1 MRPSRL
7 ILSIVGFILLLMAV
21 VSYAIHAFTASEM
34 ETALAGIHANAVAD
48 TKQSA
53 EKADHALKQ
62 IYQNIRTLS
71 LLPDVRS
78 MERHAENLGP
88 GPRETIQQIY
98 NNLWSNVSVSE
109 IYFVPE
115 SFDPSRT
122 DPVTGKTEEPALMYD
137 EMITGDSAKERPE
150 KVETE
155 LDKVTEQPEPE
166 DQEYALL
173 TKQIAYFREKV
184 PQAKMIKGLDVPVI
198 SGPLVITCDNTD
210 FNTTLKDQ
218 DREGLVI
225 SVPYYKPDGSFGGVV
240 AAIVRLRVLQQ
251 YLPESDSALVHT
263 GYQLTVSAANPGQ
276 AAASGEHVAAGKAD
290 PNLFY
295 SDVVELS
302 LPDPNGKWAFWR
314 GLPQAAIDSDPAVAK
329 VTDQAIFGYTS
340 VFVGGLG
347 LIALVLA
354 FSQRIL
360 QPAQRI
366 TAALLKIAGGK
377 LDEDVPYLQRRD
389 MLGEISRAVLTFR
402 DKVVEL
408 READAARAAGDAD
421 RLRSQKEREDDARRR
436 AGEILFVV
444 DHLGAGLER
453 LASYDLS
460 ATLDQPFSEDFEKV
474 RRDFNRSV
482 DAIQQALEE
491 VLVTTHDVLSTS
503 TQMSSIADDLAHR
516 SERQAAAVEQSS
528 AALEQINVTVGQSRG
543 DALKTRKL
551 AGEARQCSDQSGAI
565 VENAMA
571 AMERIQ
577 RSSSEIG
584 KIIEVIEQIS
594 FQTNLLALNAGVEA
608 ARAGEAG
615 KGFAV
620 VAHEVRELAR
630 RCSDAAHQISDLI
643 GKSAAEVNAGVGMV
657 KATGEALQTIGGYV
671 EAIDTSI
678 AAITTGI
685 EEQASGLAEIT
696 SGLHEIDEGT
706 QRNASLSQSTAHLS
720 GELSQK
726 ANELAHMIQR
736 FKLNNRNSGQYRA
749 QNDQSG
755 YRERQLRRA

>member
-7 ILSIVGFILLLMAV
+7 ILSIVGAILLLMAG
-21 VSYAIHAFTASEM
+21 VSYVIHAFTASEM
-34 ETALAGIHANAVAD
+34 ETALAGIRTKAAAD
-48 TKQSA
+48 TEESA

-137 EMITGDSAKERPE
+137 EMITGDSAKEGSE
-150 KVETE
+150 KVETD
-155 LDKVTEQPEPE
+155 LDKVTEQPELE

-210 FNTTLKDQ
+210 FNTTLKEQ

-340 VFVGGLG
+340 VLVGGLG
-347 LIALVLA
+347 LVALVLA

-377 LDEDVPYLQRRD
+377 LDEDVHYLQRRD

-436 AGEILFVV
+436 ASEILFVV

-543 DALKTRKL
+543 DALQTRKL

-615 KGFAV
+615 RGFAV
-620 VAHEVRELAR
+620 VAQEVRELAQ
-630 RCSDAAHQISDLI
+630 RCA
-643 GKSAAEVNAGVGMV
+643 SAAREIKTLISQSSGQVENGVSLVNEAGS
-657 KATGEALQTIGGYV
+657 ALQNIIARIG
-671 EAIDTSI
+671 EINSI
-678 AAITTGI
+678 VTNIASAAQNQSGGLREVSAAIMNMDDITQQNADMVEQSSAQTGNLSK
-685 EEQASGLAEIT
+685 EVEQLVDAMKGFRTRSAERLAR
-696 SGLHEIDEGT
+696 DAD
-706 QRNASLSQSTAHLS
+706 RA
-720 GELSQK
+720 
-726 ANELAHMIQR
+726 
-736 FKLNNRNSGQYRA
+736 GQI
-749 QNDQSG
+749 
-755 YRERQLRRA
+755 RRSA